1 MSREIAVRQHQPMG
15 LEITNFHDAEQMAAR
30 FAQSSLIPSDLRGKP
45 ADVMVI
51 LVTGHELGLSPMQ
64 SLRGLH
70 VVKGRPVLAAE
81 MIVALIKRSPLCKHF
96 RLVESTDQSATYEA
110 MREGDPEPTRLTYT
124 IEQAQKAGLTGNPNY
139 KNHPAAMLR
148 ARASAAL
155 GRIVFPDV
163 MLGLLE
169 ESEAEEVR
177 ALDGAHQ
184 VEGNTK
190 PPPPPQR
197 QEEPAVDAEIV
208 DPAESFAAAH
218 EPEED
223 PVAEWTERIQGAQ
236 TVRELQAVG
245 RELAAA
251 HPDVKSPVR
260 QAVRK
265 IYGDRSTELRRGA
278 A

>member
-1 MSREIAVRQHQPMG
+1 MSKEIALKNQPPPMG
-15 LEITNFHDAEQMAAR
+15 LEITNFHEAEQMAVR
-30 FAQSSLIPSDLRGKP
+30 FAQSSLIPGDLRNKP

-81 MIVALIKRSPLCKHF
+81 MIVALIKRSPLCRHF
-96 RLVESTDQSATYEA
+96 RLVESTDQRATYEA
-110 MREGDPEPTRLTYT
+110 LREGDPEPTKLTYT
-124 IEQAQKAGLTGNPNY
+124 IEQATKAGLTGNPNY

-169 ESEAEEVR
+169 ESEADEVR
-177 ALDGAHQ
+177 ASDRAHQ
-184 VEGNTK
+184 VEGNTR
-190 PPPPPQR
+190 PPPTPAH
-197 QEEPAVDAEIV
+197 ETEPAVDAEFA
-208 DPAESFAAAH
+208 DPMETDAAAA
-218 EPEED
+218 EAD
-223 PVAEWTERIQGAQ
+223 PVERWVREIADAQ
-236 TVRELQAVG
+236 TVKELQAVG
-245 RELAAA
+245 QALAAE
-251 HPDVKSPVR
+251 HPDVNSPVR

-265 IYGDRSTELRRGA
+265 AYGDRSNELRRGA